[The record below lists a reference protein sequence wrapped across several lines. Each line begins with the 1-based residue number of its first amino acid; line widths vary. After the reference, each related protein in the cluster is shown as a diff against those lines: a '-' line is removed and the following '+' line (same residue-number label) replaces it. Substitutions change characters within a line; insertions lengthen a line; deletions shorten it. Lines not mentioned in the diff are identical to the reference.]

1 MTTVGDISVSDDSG
15 DGDYVAERAS
25 AESSRLEG
33 NASSAIPE
41 ADRVSLILLS
51 YNEARTIEREARGF
65 LQDVVGRLPGSEL
78 IVAEDG
84 STDGTTEILRSLASS
99 TRGLVHLHG
108 DRRKGYA
115 RSLIDA
121 VSSARNPYIFYCDTG
136 LKFRPEDFWKVYQR
150 RAEFD
155 LVTGHRVG
163 RTDQYYRR
171 VLTCVYN
178 LLLRLTFRGNIH
190 DADSG
195 FKLFNRCVVDQ
206 VFPHLG
212 FKDLVGSE
220 LVLRTIRAGL
230 RYAEV
235 PVDYLPRRG
244 ESRGLPLRK
253 IPLTIA
259 VAVRNLIALKKE
271 A

>member
-1 MTTVGDISVSDDSG
+1 VGDISVSDDSG

-25 AESSRLEG
+25 AGSSRLEA
-33 NASSAIPE
+33 NASSALPE

-51 YNEARTIEREARGF
+51 YNEAGTIEREARGF

-99 TRGLVHLHG
+99 TRELVHIHG

-121 VSSARNPYIFYCDTG
+121 VLSARNPYIFYCDTG

-259 VAVRNLIALKKE
+259 VAVRNLIALKKK